1 LLSYIKRAKLLRIMN
16 EQPINSGQKPDGT
29 FAPGN
34 KLGGRPKGSRN
45 KTTLAVEA
53 LLDGEA
59 EAITRKA
66 IEMAMTGDGPAIR
79 LCLERLLPARKDS
92 PVVFELPPIE
102 TAADTVA
109 ASAALLGAVAEGD
122 ITPDEAS
129 RVMGL
134 LTAHKALVETCDL
147 ETRITALETS
157 KG

>member
-53 LLDGEA
+53 LLEGDA
-59 EAITRKA
+59 EAITQKA
-66 IEMAMTGDGPAIR
+66 IELAKEGDGPAIR
-79 LCLERLLPARKDS
+79 LCMDRLAPPRKDS
-92 PVVFELPPIE
+92 PVMFELPVIA

-109 ASAALLGAVAEGD
+109 ASAALLAAVAEGD
-122 ITPDEAS
+122 ISPDEAS

-147 ETRITALETS
+147 ETRIAALETS

>member
-59 EAITRKA
+59 EALTRAA
-66 IEMAMTGDGPAIR
+66 IEQALEGDTAALR
-79 LCLERLLPARKDS
+79 MCLDRIAPARKDS
-92 PVVFELPPIE
+92 PITMTLPKVE
-102 TAADTVA
+102 TVRDAVA
-109 ASAALLGAVAEGD
+109 ASQHVLAAVAAGEV
-122 ITPDEAS
+122 TPDEAA
-129 RVMGL
+129 RVMAL
-134 LTAHKALVETCDL
+134 LTAHKSLVEVGDI
-147 ETRITALETS
+147 EGRIAALEA
-157 KG
+157 KQ